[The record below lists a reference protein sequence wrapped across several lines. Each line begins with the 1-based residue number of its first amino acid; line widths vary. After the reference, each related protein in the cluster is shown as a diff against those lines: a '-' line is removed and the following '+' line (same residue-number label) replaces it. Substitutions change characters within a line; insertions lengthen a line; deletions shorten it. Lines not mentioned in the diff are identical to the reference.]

1 MAVHISNDVLKR
13 RGLFYSLRSRPL
25 QTIYFRMKRVI
36 LERIRVYRR
45 KRIINKL
52 ESFTVS
58 PPATITLGENL
69 ELKNLDKFREQ
80 FKSEKY
86 TFIKDFFC
94 PDTYNK
100 ICDSFPHE
108 VFFNYPKN
116 GIKFYS
122 WSDES
127 RWIRGRNNNTYKA
140 SNSKKFFELYPTFKN
155 LYDFLDSSEMSEK
168 VKMITNSSEAELYS
182 IAITRSQEGSFL
194 SPHLDTIGEN
204 RKAGE
209 KAMCNFIYFI
219 NAGGSS
225 PEHCGGTGLYH
236 DNEFNNPIFIPT
248 TMRNSA
254 LIYDSVE
261 QLYHGYDLM
270 APGSFRWAM
279 VFQFKLSDAPL

>member
-25 QTIYFRMKRVI
+25 QTIYFRMKRAI

-45 KRIINKL
+45 RKIINKL
-52 ESFTVS
+52 KSFTVS

-69 ELKNLDKFREQ
+69 ELKNLGKFREQ
-80 FKSEKY
+80 FNSEKY

-94 PDTYNK
+94 TDTYNK

-108 VFFNYPKN
+108 VFFNYPKD
-116 GIKFYS
+116 GTKFYS

-127 RWIRGRNNNTYKA
+127 RWIRGRNNTTYTA
-140 SNSKKFFELYPTFKN
+140 SNGKQFFELYPTLKN

-168 VKMITNSSEAELYS
+168 VKIITNSRDAELSS
-182 IAITRSQEGSFL
+182 IAITRAQEGSFL

-204 RKAGE
+204 RKAGD
-209 KAMCNFIYFI
+209 KVMCNIIYFLL
-219 NAGGSS
+219 AGGSS
-225 PEHCGGTGLYH
+225 PEHSGGTGLYL

-254 LIYDSVE
+254 LIYDGVE
-261 QLYHGYDLM
+261 QFYHGYDLM

-279 VFQFKLSDAPL
+279 VFQFKLSEAPL